1 MSAPAA
7 TLHGGQVLARALAA
21 EGVDTIFTLTGGHI
35 SALYDGCRD
44 TDVRIVDV
52 RHEQAAAHAA
62 DAYARLTHRPGVA
75 AVTAGPG
82 VTDAITAVANAHYA
96 DSPVLLLGGRN
107 PLALE
112 GMGALQ
118 DAPHV
123 ELLRPVTKWAVT
135 ALETRRLPELVGD
148 ALRAALAPRSGP
160 VYLDLPMDVLMS
172 HVDPAALVGR
182 PGQRATHP
190 AAPDPDAVART
201 AALLARAERPVV
213 LVGSGAHW
221 SRASAELDVL
231 VRLAGLPVYVNG
243 MGRGILPSEHPNLL
257 GLTRRSALAGTDL
270 VLALGIDFDFR
281 VGFGR
286 PPTLSEDV
294 PVVHVDPEPG
304 RIARN
309 RPVALGITSDIA
321 RFLAALA
328 EHAGTFAA
336 TGSGAR
342 GAPSAPSAWLERLV
356 AEEAVRLAEREAIAA
371 TDAVPIHPLRFARE
385 VARWVDRDTI
395 VIGDGGD
402 IVAHTAGSVRV
413 DRPGHWMDPGPF
425 GCLGVGAPFA
435 MAARVVHPDARV
447 LVVHGDGA
455 FGFNGMEY
463 ESAARQGLPFVG
475 IVGNDGAWGE
485 MKAFHERAYG
495 AEGMVA
501 QDLAPGIAY
510 ERMVEALGGQGER
523 VERPEDIGPALD
535 RALEAGVPALVNV
548 LIDPDVRRSSAAA
561 YGA

>member
-1 MSAPAA
+1 MSGPAA
-7 TLHGGQVLARALAA
+7 TLHGGQVLAGALAA

-35 SALYDGCRD
+35 SALYDGCRG
-44 TDVRIVDV
+44 TGIRIVDV

-96 DSPVLLLGGRN
+96 DSPMLLLGGRN
-107 PLALE
+107 PLAME

-190 AAPDPDAVART
+190 AAPDPDAVARA

-221 SRASAELDVL
+221 SRASDELDTL
-231 VRLAGLPVYVNG
+231 ARLAALPVYVNG
-243 MGRGILPSEHPNLL
+243 MARGILPSDHPNLL

-286 PPTLSEDV
+286 PPTLAEDV
-294 PVVHVDPEPG
+294 PVVHVDPEPA

-309 RPVALGITSDIA
+309 RPVALGITSDVA
-321 RFLAALA
+321 RFLSALA
-328 EHAGTFAA
+328 EHAGTVAA
-336 TGSGAR
+336 GAA
-342 GAPSAPSAWLERLV
+342 GAPGRSSAWLEQLV
-356 AEEAVRLAEREAIAA
+356 AEESVRLAEREAIAA
-371 TDAVPIHPLRFARE
+371 SDAVPIHPLRFARE

-435 MAARVVHPDARV
+435 MAARVVHPDRRV

-463 ESAARQGLPFVG
+463 ESAVRQDLPFVG

-535 RALEAGVPALVNV
+535 RALGAGVPALVNV
-548 LIDPDVRRSSAAA
+548 LLDPDVRRSSAAA
-561 YGA
+561 YGV